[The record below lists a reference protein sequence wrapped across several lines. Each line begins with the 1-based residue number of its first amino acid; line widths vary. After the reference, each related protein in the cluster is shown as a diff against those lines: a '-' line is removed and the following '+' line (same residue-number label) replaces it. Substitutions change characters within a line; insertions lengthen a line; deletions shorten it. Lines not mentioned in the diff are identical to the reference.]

1 MKEKK
6 KGPAAVKQ
14 TGPRHSTKVKRRL
27 NAKKIKRKNQVLLL
41 SFDKDYPD
49 LTFDE
54 AGAVLAFIRWLETR
68 GYHIIDGRTVFCF
81 PFSRMVRFK
90 DLK

>member
-1 MKEKK
+1 MKNK
-6 KGPAAVKQ
+6 KGPAARKRE
-14 TGPRHSTKVKRRL
+14 GPPREAEAKRQP
-27 NAKKIKRKNQVLLL
+27 NAKKIKKKNQDLLFK
-41 SFDKDYPD
+41 FDKDYPG

-54 AGAVLAFIRWLETR
+54 AGGILAFIRWLETK